1 MIKEIKKGFESAE
14 YRNTSQ
20 GKLTYLPEKETKSY
34 AEKLTR
40 NIALA
45 FILVLVVS
53 AIRNAKLPDG
63 KTVMSAIQGTVDQQW
78 DESLGKISFV
88 SNMFPEAV
96 SVFFSQTTQNTLV
109 TPCIGTLIHAWTGNE
124 PYLAYQLESN
134 EIYALSSGQVMSI
147 AHGIN
152 EEKVIRIRHE
162 DGLEVL
168 YYQLEHTKVQEGDLV
183 DSHTIIGECL
193 PGQQAIIE
201 VRKEGLPIDP
211 TTMIIPRGSSK

>member
-96 SVFFSQTTQNTLV
+96 SVFFS
-109 TPCIGTLIHAWTGNE
+109 H
-124 PYLAYQLESN
+124 
-134 EIYALSSGQVMSI
+134 
-147 AHGIN
+147 
-152 EEKVIRIRHE
+152 
-162 DGLEVL
+162 
-168 YYQLEHTKVQEGDLV
+168 
-183 DSHTIIGECL
+183 
-193 PGQQAIIE
+193 
-201 VRKEGLPIDP
+201 
-211 TTMIIPRGSSK
+211 